1 MSAKHNFCTLFDS
14 NYLSRA
20 LVMYHSLKKTGDEFE
35 LYAVCFDDMAYQILI
50 RLELPNLIAIPLHEF
65 ESSELLG
72 VKEQR
77 TAGEYCWTC
86 TPHVIRYALDTYK
99 LPEVT
104 YLDADLCFYDKPSLL
119 LSELEECGKS
129 VLITEHR
136 YTPRYDQSAT
146 SGIYCVQFMTFRAD
160 ERGLKVL
167 QWWQDRCIEWCYARY
182 EDGKFGD
189 QKYLDDWTQRFEG
202 IHVLQ
207 HIGGGA
213 APWNVQRY
221 AFEQNDRGGIEV
233 DGAPLVFFHF
243 HGYRHYRDGTH
254 DLGNYWLGRSV
265 IDLLYRP
272 YAFALFKA
280 NMEITG
286 VYPGFDRGRPER
298 PRSWKTPLR
307 KLKRY
312 LKGNSMN
319 TDFNEEVS
327 SDEFRE

>member
-1 MSAKHNFCTLFDS
+1 MARRF
-14 NYLSRA
+14 
-20 LVMYHSLKKTGDEFE
+20 KTDYS
-35 LYAVCFDDMAYQILI
+35 YA
-50 RLELPNLIAIPLHEF
+50 
-65 ESSELLG
+65 
-72 VKEQR
+72 
-77 TAGEYCWTC
+77 
-86 TPHVIRYALDTYK
+86 
-99 LPEVT
+99 PEN
-104 YLDADLCFYDKPSLL
+104 
-119 LSELEECGKS
+119 G
-129 VLITEHR
+129 H
-136 YTPRYDQSAT
+136 SAT
-146 SGIYCVQFMTFRAD
+146 RNVQ
-160 ERGLKVL
+160 
-167 QWWQDRCIEWCYARY
+167 Q
-182 EDGKFGD
+182 
-189 QKYLDDWTQRFEG
+189 QRFT
-202 IHVLQ
+202 
-207 HIGGGA
+207 
-213 APWNVQRY
+213 R
-221 AFEQNDRGGIEV
+221 NDRGGIEV

-254 DLGNYWLGRSV
+254 DLGNYRLGRSV